1 MSAPAAC
8 FFDMDNTLMANDCDV
23 SWKDFL
29 IAEGV
34 AAPEERSHSDR
45 QWHAY
50 LDGIVSE
57 EEFVSFQLRQF
68 SGKTPDEM
76 AALVRKHFETV
87 VRPRIYPQARE
98 AVRQTVERGAF
109 AVLLT
114 ATHRPVAQPVADD
127 LGMTDAIC
135 TEAQLCDGRY
145 TGHIEG
151 RYNILD
157 RKVES
162 ARIWL
167 AVRGLSLDQCAY
179 YGDSEHDIPML
190 RAVATP
196 IVINPQGRL
205 LEIAQAEGWRVERWT
220 L

>member
-1 MSAPAAC
+1 MSVPAAC

-34 AAPEERSHSDR
+34 AAPDERANSDR

-50 LDGIVSE
+50 LDGIISE
-57 EEFVSFQLRQF
+57 EAFVSFQLRQF
-68 SGKTPDEM
+68 AGKTPDEM
-76 AALVRKHFETV
+76 GKLTRKHFETV
-87 VRPRIYPQARE
+87 VRPRIYPQAQE
-98 AVRQTVERGAF
+98 AICAALAHGAV

-114 ATHRPVAQPVADD
+114 ATHRPVAQPVADY

-135 TEAQLCDGRY
+135 TEAELCDGRY
-145 TGHIEG
+145 TGRLAG

-162 ARIWL
+162 ARAWL
-167 AVRGLSLDQCAY
+167 SARGLSLDQCAY
-179 YGDSEHDIPML
+179 YGDSEHD
-190 RAVATP
+190 
-196 IVINPQGRL
+196 
-205 LEIAQAEGWRVERWT
+205 
-220 L
+220 